1 MHGDAPHH
9 AALALLRRQH
19 GGQRAFDPLGTEDSA
34 GKAPMA
40 AATRSVGTAWA
51 SRSTRSSLQAT
62 LGPQGLERS
71 KTLGSPAFVA
81 PVTHAEISLARW
93 RAWVDETAA
102 MAELDHDIL
111 FPLPTT
117 TLFWLIHRR
126 QRGRRP
132 PLSLNVCGA
141 PLTCIQRPQAPSST
155 PLRRAR
161 RCRQVYTMEPHRTR
175 QQHPRPLPFGG
186 STAPYS
192 DLSSPGVPHQ
202 CHTQRAID
210 ECHGTF
216 RGAR

>member
-1 MHGDAPHH
+1 
-9 AALALLRRQH
+9 
-19 GGQRAFDPLGTEDSA
+19 
-34 GKAPMA
+34 MA

-117 TLFWLIHRR
+117 TLLADSPAPTGTSAAVVSERVRCTADLHSAATGSVVDAAASCKAMQTSLHDGASPNSAATPSASAI
-126 QRGRRP
+126 RGFHCT
-132 PLSLNVCGA
+132 L
-141 PLTCIQRPQAPSST
+141 
-155 PLRRAR
+155 
-161 RCRQVYTMEPHRTR
+161 
-175 QQHPRPLPFGG
+175 
-186 STAPYS
+186 
-192 DLSSPGVPHQ
+192 
-202 CHTQRAID
+202 
-210 ECHGTF
+210 
-216 RGAR
+216 